1 MNAFTVAK
9 KLEKDTS
16 DLYSSLARHARASS
30 LRALIADLATD
41 HQTRYR
47 TLNALTGS
55 SACPTDASQ
64 SLQSLAETLLK
75 RLLAMQCEE
84 KGQDLEVSVRTIM
97 ELESTTADFYLE
109 LQNLASSSAIRG
121 FLQQI
126 IDHEQ
131 YDCCMVEEFYEFV
144 NAPNEYLA
152 NAEFSNFDEFHQ
164 FGRQI
169 G

>member
-9 KLEKDTS
+9 KLEKDAS
-16 DLYSSLARHARASS
+16 DLYSNLARQTGASG
-30 LRALIADLATD
+30 LRALITDLATD
-41 HQTRYR
+41 HQTRYH

-55 SACPTDASQ
+55 SACPTDTSQ
-64 SLQSLAETLLK
+64 NLRGLAETLLS
-75 RLLAMQCEE
+75 RLLAMQCAPPR
-84 KGQDLEVSVRTIM
+84 QDVASAIRTIM
-97 ELESTTADFYLE
+97 ELESTTADFYVE
-109 LQNLASSSAIRG
+109 FQNLAAGSALRG
-121 FLQQI
+121 LLQQL

-131 YDCCMVEEFYEFV
+131 HDCSMVEELYEFV

-152 NAEFSNFDEFHQ
+152 NAEFGNLDEFHQ